1 MPLDLDLLLPADD
14 PATAR
19 ARLARLSFSMQLA
32 ATLADLAHD
41 LRSPLHGLT
50 MAVSLLE
57 QGADQAEVRDSANR
71 LMQGAT
77 DRVELLLGSLD
88 FPDFSERE
96 PRPLVLGELVARTLS
111 LWPLRPLTKRR
122 PVTVDLPASLPAVC
136 ASDAALRTA
145 LLQVLLNACE
155 VQDEVDDDTPV
166 ELSAAV
172 EGAQVVLGVRDHGPG
187 FVGVSVDEA
196 FRHGVSTRSRD
207 THLGVGLGL
216 ARELLTE
223 IGGSLEINPA
233 DGGAGVL
240 ARLGVP
246 ALV

>member
-96 PRPLVLGELVARTLS
+96 SRPLVLGELVERTLN
-111 LWPLRPLTKRR
+111 LWPLRPLTKLR
-122 PVTVDLPASLPAVC
+122 PVVVDLPASLPAVR

-145 LLQVLLNACE
+145 LLQLLLNACE
-155 VQDEVDDDTPV
+155 AQGEVDD
-166 ELSAAV
+166 
-172 EGAQVVLGVRDHGPG
+172 
-187 FVGVSVDEA
+187 A
-196 FRHGVSTRSRD
+196 FRPGVSTRSRD

-223 IGGSLEINPA
+223 IGGTFEIAPA
-233 DGGAGVL
+233 DGGSGVV

-246 ALV
+246 VLV

>member
-1 MPLDLDLLLPADD
+1 MPLDLDLLLPADE

-32 ATLADLAHD
+32 ASLADLAHD

-96 PRPLVLGELVARTLS
+96 PRPLVLGELVERTLN

-122 PVTVDLPASLPAVC
+122 PVVVDLPASLPAVR

-145 LLQVLLNACE
+145 LLQLLLNACE
-155 VQDEVDDDTPV
+155 AQGEVDDDTPV
-166 ELSAAV
+166 ELSAV
-172 EGAQVVLGVRDHGPG
+172 VDGAQVVLDVRDH
-187 FVGVSVDEA
+187 
-196 FRHGVSTRSRD
+196 
-207 THLGVGLGL
+207 
-216 ARELLTE
+216 
-223 IGGSLEINPA
+223 
-233 DGGAGVL
+233 
-240 ARLGVP
+240 
-246 ALV
+246 